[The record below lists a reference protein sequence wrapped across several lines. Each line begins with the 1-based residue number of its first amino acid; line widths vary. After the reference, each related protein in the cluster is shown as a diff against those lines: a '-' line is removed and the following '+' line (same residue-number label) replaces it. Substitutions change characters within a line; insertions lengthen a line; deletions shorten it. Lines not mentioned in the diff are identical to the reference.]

1 MSTAIDP
8 ILTSVIQRRL
18 KSITEEMGLAL
29 LRTTRSPILNE
40 ARDFVTGLYDE
51 AGDMLEQTEYIP
63 VLAFALQPVCKE
75 IIAFFGDD
83 VHPGDVILH
92 NDVFS
97 GGNQNND
104 VAVFRPVFAEGTLV
118 AWAACKGHQADI
130 GGAVAGGYNPDAREV
145 WQEALRIPPLK
156 IFDRGKRREDVW
168 RMVFANIRYPIVE
181 EDIKAQIGGTA
192 VGERGIADLIGRYG
206 LEVFRAHK
214 EALFA
219 STGRMVAREIEA
231 IPDGKYRG
239 ESTVFYDGVTD
250 GTEMTIR
257 LEVTVEGGTIRF
269 DFTGSSPQ
277 TPGFVNAPFAATA
290 SATMLT
296 FLMLID
302 PDIPH
307 NAGLHRPI
315 RIVNP
320 EGSFLNAA
328 FPAATTFGN
337 SITGPTSDAI
347 MRALAAALPRTVTAG
362 WNRFLGFAVTGHDP
376 RQDRRFVDILFLA
389 LKGGSGAT
397 WDADGYD
404 HIGLINCAG
413 GILAQD
419 YEMFE
424 IQNPL
429 LLERHEYLADSAG
442 PGRWRGGLGVE
453 TVMRIEGD
461 DVTAIA
467 FGDGIE
473 ERARAFGL
481 FGGGAG
487 SINESAFRLPDGT
500 ERVAKSKEIV
510 RGIPA
515 GTVFPSARGR
525 RRRVWTSH
533 GTSRGAGGRGGAGR
547 HPFGGGGA
555 GNLRRRLGPRDA
567 GARPGGDRK
576 AAGVMTYRPPI
587 DDILFLLR
595 EVIDAEAILARPE
608 FAHVDT
614 DSLESVVR
622 QAGRI
627 AAEIVAPINAAADRV
642 GATFENGVVRLPPGF
657 REAYEAFCAGGWTG
671 LALPEKYGGHAMP
684 EIAQAA
690 LSETINGASLAF
702 SMLTVTGR
710 AAARVLLAHA
720 DPEMQALW
728 VPKFVSGEWAGTIV
742 MTEPH
747 AGSDIGQA
755 RTKAVPQADGSY
767 ALTGTKI
774 FISFGDHDATP
785 QIGHIVLAR
794 DRGRAGGGARPQ
806 PVPGAP
812 DDARSGRDAR
822 PAQRHRR
829 LPHRGKDGHPR
840 LAHLRDAARR
850 RHRLSPWRA
859 GTRHPEHVHY
869 DQHDAARSRARRRR
883 DRRRRAR
890 QGRALRF
897 RAHPGRQ
904 RRNGDRHRRACRHPP
919 QPAQDEGAD
928 RRCARALLRDRRP
941 ARPRPQRRGGVPA
954 ADLQGGGERYRGR
967 GREPRHPGSRRSW
980 LYRRARRGTVDARCP
995 DHADL

>member
-206 LEVFRAHK
+206 LESFRAHK

-487 SINESAFRLPDGT
+487 SVNESAFRLPDGT

-515 GTVFPSARGR
+515 GTVF
-525 RRRVWTSH
+525 H
-533 GTSRGAGGRGGAGR
+533 
-547 HPFGGGGA
+547 
-555 GNLRRRLGPRDA
+555 
-567 GARPGGDRK
+567 
-576 AAGVMTYRPPI
+576 
-587 DDILFLLR
+587 
-595 EVIDAEAILARPE
+595 
-608 FAHVDT
+608 
-614 DSLESVVR
+614 
-622 QAGRI
+622 Q
-627 AAEIVAPINAAADRV
+627 
-642 GATFENGVVRLPPGF
+642 
-657 REAYEAFCAGGWTG
+657 
-671 LALPEKYGGHAMP
+671 
-684 EIAQAA
+684 
-690 LSETINGASLAF
+690 
-702 SMLTVTGR
+702 
-710 AAARVLLAHA
+710 
-720 DPEMQALW
+720 
-728 VPKFVSGEWAGTIV
+728 
-742 MTEPH
+742 
-747 AGSDIGQA
+747 
-755 RTKAVPQADGSY
+755 
-767 ALTGTKI
+767 
-774 FISFGDHDATP
+774 
-785 QIGHIVLAR
+785 
-794 DRGRAGGGARPQ
+794 RAGGGGGYGP
-806 PVPGAP
+806 PME
-812 DDARSGRDAR
+812 R
-822 PAQRHRR
+822 PAALVAEEVR
-829 LPHRGKDGHPR
+829 DGI
-840 LAHLRDAARR
+840 LSAEAAREIYGVAVDPET
-850 RHRLSPWRA
+850 LALDPEATGKLRA
-859 GTRHPEHVHY
+859 
-869 DQHDAARSRARRRR
+869 S
-883 DRRRRAR
+883 
-890 QGRALRF
+890 
-897 RAHPGRQ
+897 
-904 RRNGDRHRRACRHPP
+904 
-919 QPAQDEGAD
+919 
-928 RRCARALLRDRRP
+928 
-941 ARPRPQRRGGVPA
+941 
-954 ADLQGGGERYRGR
+954 
-967 GREPRHPGSRRSW
+967 
-980 LYRRARRGTVDARCP
+980 
-995 DHADL
+995 

>member
-1 MSTAIDP
+1 MSGAIDP
-8 ILTSVIQRRL
+8 ILTAIVQRRL

-83 VHPGDVILH
+83 LHPGDVILH

-104 VAVFRPVFAEGTLV
+104 VAAFRPIFVDGTLV

-156 IFDRGKRREDVW
+156 VYDRGRRRDDVW

-192 VGERGIADLIGRYG
+192 VGERGVADLVARHG
-206 LEVFRAHK
+206 LAAFRAHK

-219 STGRMVAREIEA
+219 STERMVTREIEA
-231 IPDGKYRG
+231 IPDGCYRG

-250 GTEMTIR
+250 GSEMTIR
-257 LEVTVEGGTIRF
+257 LAVTVEGGGIVF

-277 TPGFVNAPFAATA
+277 TPGFVNAPYAATA

-347 MRALAAALPRTVTAG
+347 MRAMAQALPKTVTAG
-362 WNRFLGFAVTGHDP
+362 WNRFLGFAVTGNDP
-376 RQDRRFVDILFLA
+376 RHGRRFVDILFLA

-397 WDADGYD
+397 WEADGYD

-424 IQNPL
+424 IQNPI
-429 LLERHEYLADSAG
+429 LLERHEYLTDSAG

-453 TVMRIEGD
+453 TEMRIEGE
-461 DVTAIA
+461 DVTAVA

-481 FGGGAG
+481 FGGRAG
-487 SINESAFRLPDGT
+487 SVNASEFRHPDGGA
-500 ERVAKSKEIV
+500 RVAKSKEI
-510 RGIPA
+510 
-515 GTVFPSARGR
+515 
-525 RRRVWTSH
+525 
-533 GTSRGAGGRGGAGR
+533 
-547 HPFGGGGA
+547 
-555 GNLRRRLGPRDA
+555 LR
-567 GARPGGDRK
+567 
-576 AAGVMTYRPPI
+576 
-587 DDILFLLR
+587 DI
-595 EVIDAEAILARPE
+595 
-608 FAHVDT
+608 
-614 DSLESVVR
+614 
-622 QAGRI
+622 
-627 AAEIVAPINAAADRV
+627 
-642 GATFENGVVRLPPGF
+642 PPGAVF
-657 REAYEAFCAGGWTG
+657 R
-671 LALPEKYGGHAMP
+671 
-684 EIAQAA
+684 Q
-690 LSETINGASLAF
+690 
-702 SMLTVTGR
+702 
-710 AAARVLLAHA
+710 
-720 DPEMQALW
+720 
-728 VPKFVSGEWAGTIV
+728 
-742 MTEPH
+742 
-747 AGSDIGQA
+747 
-755 RTKAVPQADGSY
+755 
-767 ALTGTKI
+767 
-774 FISFGDHDATP
+774 
-785 QIGHIVLAR
+785 
-794 DRGRAGGGARPQ
+794 RAGGGGGYGPPRERPAALVAREVQ
-806 PVPGAP
+806 DGIVSPGAARKIYGVVVDP
-812 DDARSGRDAR
+812 DT
-822 PAQRHRR
+822 
-829 LPHRGKDGHPR
+829 
-840 LAHLRDAARR
+840 LALDEEA
-850 RHRLSPWRA
+850 
-859 GTRHPEHVHY
+859 TE
-869 DQHDAARSRARRRR
+869 
-883 DRRRRAR
+883 
-890 QGRALRF
+890 ALR
-897 RAHPGRQ
+897 
-904 RRNGDRHRRACRHPP
+904 
-919 QPAQDEGAD
+919 
-928 RRCARALLRDRRP
+928 
-941 ARPRPQRRGGVPA
+941 
-954 ADLQGGGERYRGR
+954 
-967 GREPRHPGSRRSW
+967 RS
-980 LYRRARRGTVDARCP
+980 
-995 DHADL
+995 